1 MTVKKKILS
10 VFKSPYS
17 VCAGQINGE
26 TVFFAGSESINGDL
40 YIHSGKDYTSIKIS
54 KGPGGFMGVLFL
66 SSSDSHSVVAAEGL
80 HTNFQSVDAGISIYY
95 PEKDIHHPWNR
106 QRIADLA
113 YIHRISLVSANEK
126 KNVIAATLCGKKD
139 NIDDWSSPGAV
150 YAIQLQND
158 RSGTLPE
165 KTLLL
170 DGIIKNHGMY
180 VKRDANLEVVF
191 ISGDEGIYAFH
202 VPKQDNEWRI
212 DKIIEQPVSELV
224 VKDLDDDG
232 EDEIAAIQPFHGDR
246 LCIYKKIDGKWET
259 VCETKTEFGHGIW
272 AGRIIGKNS
281 IVLGSRGGKRNL
293 CLYTIEDTVSW
304 KLNKTVIDEGTGT
317 AQIDVV
323 RENDRDF
330 IVASNGYIDE
340 VALYEVIE

>member
-1 MTVKKKILS
+1 MKIKKKKLS

-17 VCAGQINGE
+17 VYFGEFNGE
-26 TVFFAGSESINGDL
+26 TVIFSGSESIDGDL
-40 YIHSGKDYTSIKIS
+40 YIYSGRDYKPIKIS
-54 KGPGGFMGVLFL
+54 KGPGGFMGMFL
-66 SSSDSHSVVAAEGL
+66 LGSSDSYSLVTAEGL
-80 HTNFQSVDAGISIYY
+80 HTNFQSVNPGISIYY
-95 PEKDIHHPWNR
+95 PEKDINHTWKR
-106 QRIADLA
+106 QRIVDLA
-113 YIHRISLVSANEK
+113 YIHRISHVSANEK

-158 RSGTLPE
+158 RSGKVLE

-170 DGIIKNHGMY
+170 DGITKNHGMY
-180 VKRDANLEVVF
+180 VKRGANLEIVF
-191 ISGDEGIYAFH
+191 ISGDEGIFALH

-212 DKIIEQPVSELV
+212 DKIIEQSVSELV
-224 VKDLDDDG
+224 VKDLDGDG

-246 LCIYKKIDGKWET
+246 LCIYKKINGKWEI
-259 VCETKTEFGHGIW
+259 VGETKTEFGHGIW
-272 AGRIIGKNS
+272 AGRIVGKNS
-281 IVLGSRGGKRNL
+281 IILGSRGGKRNL

-323 RENDRDF
+323 RANDTDF
-330 IVASNGYIDE
+330 IAASNGYIDE
-340 VALYEVIE
+340 VALYEVVE

>member
-1 MTVKKKILS
+1 MTIKKIILS

-17 VCAGQINGE
+17 VCTGTIKGE

-40 YIHSGKDYTSIKIS
+40 YIHSGRDYTPIKIS
-54 KGPGGFMGVLFL
+54 KGPGGFMGILPFG
-66 SSSDSHSVVAAEGL
+66 SSDSHSVVTAEGL

-95 PEKDIHHPWNR
+95 PEKDIQHTWKR

-139 NIDDWSSPGAV
+139 TIDDWSSPGAV
-150 YAIQLQND
+150 YAIQLQNGQ
-158 RSGTLPE
+158 SGTVSE

-170 DGIIKNHGMY
+170 DGITKNHGMY
-180 VKRDANLEVVF
+180 VKRDANLEIVF
-191 ISGDEGIYAFH
+191 VSGDEGIYALH

-224 VKDLDDDG
+224 VKFLDCDG
-232 EDEIAAIQPFHGDR
+232 EDEIAAIQPFHGDS
-246 LCIYKKIDGKWET
+246 LCIYKKIDRKWET

-293 CLYTIEDTVSW
+293 CLYTIEDTNPW

-317 AQIDVV
+317 AQVDVV
-323 RENDRDF
+323 RANDRDF
-330 IVASNGYIDE
+330 IVATNGYIDE